1 MEKEL
6 VFIKWG
12 GSLITDKRQRAT
24 SRPALIQRLAQEL
37 HAARAANPELRIV
50 LGHGSGSFGHWTAN
64 RYGTQQGVRSAEDW
78 RGFAEVGA
86 AAARLDRIVADAC
99 LEAGVPALS
108 LQPSASALATD
119 GEIVRWET
127 DAVERALTRGLVPL
141 IFGDVAFDTVK
152 GGTILSTET
161 LLVHLAHRLRPRRV
175 LLLGNAP
182 GVLDDHRRPLP
193 AITPATYADVA
204 HFLGGSGYV
213 DVTGGMLDKVRQM
226 LALVEALPDLRV
238 WILTGR
244 EPGNLKRALLD
255 PAATPGTCICRA
267 AA

>member
-1 MEKEL
+1 V
-6 VFIKWG
+6 VFVKWG

-24 SRPALIQRLAQEL
+24 PRPDLIRRLAREL
-37 HAARAANPELRIV
+37 HAAREANPDLRVV
-50 LGHGSGSFGHWTAN
+50 LGHGSGSFGHWVAN
-64 RYGTQQGVRSAEDW
+64 RYGTQQGVATAEEW
-78 RGFAEVGA
+78 RGFAAVGA
-86 AAARLDRIVADAC
+86 AAARLNRIVTDAC

-108 LQPSASALATD
+108 LQPSASALAAD

-127 DAVERALTRGLVPL
+127 DAVARALDRGLVPL
-141 IFGDVAFDTVK
+141 VFGDVAFDTEK

-161 LLVHLAHRLRPRRV
+161 LLAHLAHRLRPQRV

-182 GVLDDHRRPLP
+182 GVLDDRRRPIP

-204 HFLGGSGYV
+204 PFLGGSGYV
-213 DVTGGMLDKVRQM
+213 DVTGGMLTKVRQM
-226 LALVEALPDLRV
+226 LTLVEAFPELRV

-244 EPGNLKRALLD
+244 EPGNLERALLD

-267 AA
+267 SATA